1 MRSFEADGNEERAVT
16 QIPERLDRMVRGD
29 AIRERRNR
37 PVDSRESKTHPEVLA
52 VKNMTEDQ
60 EINYVYERLMR
71 EIQPDNE
78 K

>member
-1 MRSFEADGNEERAVT
+1 MDRTHRWTSRQTRAFDEW
-16 QIPERLDRMVRGD
+16 IGF
-29 AIRERRNR
+29 
-37 PVDSRESKTHPEVLA
+37 DSRESKTHPEVLA